1 MSELITL
8 KDKQFKPYILEC
20 DILEAVKKMAN
31 VINVE
36 LKNDLPLFL
45 VVLNGAFMFA
55 SDLLKNVSIPAEIS
69 FVKVSSYTGLTN
81 SEEIKELIGLNTII
95 QGKHVVLIEDI
106 VDTGNTI
113 DKLLVSL
120 EKENPLSV
128 KVCTLLYKP
137 EAFKGI
143 NKPDYVGFSIPN
155 AFVVGYGLDYNEL
168 GRNLNAIYQLKK
180 EE

>member
-1 MSELITL
+1 VVTIGDLAFEIFLTDEEILQETASLGKQL
-8 KDKQFKPYILEC
+8 SADYAGKD
-20 DILEAVKKMAN
+20 
-31 VINVE
+31 
-36 LKNDLPLFL
+36 L
-45 VVLNGAFMFA
+45 VFIAVLNGAFMFA
-55 SDLLKNVSIPAEIS
+55 SDLMKNVNIPAEIS

-81 SEEIKELIGLNTII
+81 SEEVKELIGLNTNI